1 MGMRHDHE
9 VAVIVGIAIQHH
21 KGRVSTPENQV
32 LGILLCLQFLTKDA
46 ARRLVTQNIG
56 HTPRCPDDIGHALAP
71 LLTCTL
77 CPAAVAPT
85 HCTRSTGYQV
95 HRKNALL
102 SQPERTA
109 TYGPPT
115 VPLDK

>member
-21 KGRVSTPENQV
+21 KGRVSAPENQV
-32 LGILLCLQFLTKDA
+32 LGILLRLEFLTKEA

-85 HCTRSTGYQV
+85 HCNRSTGKMPC
-95 HRKNALL
+95 RRSL
-102 SQPERTA
+102 SGLRHM
-109 TYGPPT
+109 
-115 VPLDK
+115 